1 MRCNTKSRRMCID
14 HFVCNRS
21 SVLSV
26 LFSKSYIV
34 TVRLF
39 LTVYYLRIGEYRIM
53 KEGLTRSMPELFI
66 QSNAD
71 PKCL

>member
-1 MRCNTKSRRMCID
+1 MCID

-53 KEGLTRSMPELFI
+53 KEGMRI
-66 QSNAD
+66 QSV
-71 PKCL
+71 L

>member
-1 MRCNTKSRRMCID
+1 MCID

-39 LTVYYLRIGEYRIM
+39 LTVYYLRIGEYRINAYS
-53 KEGLTRSMPELFI
+53 KCFVKCYLY
-66 QSNAD
+66 SNDKAHISYIYN
-71 PKCL
+71 PQ